1 MSNAQNILHEIGNF
15 LDKSMLK
22 KSKITKEELINF
34 IEKKW
39 QEADSEKYN
48 IHQGSIII
56 ARMINEYIWVKDFDN
71 MMRWIAEMDVH
82 SLSRTHPDYI
92 NNYYNG
98 QCCLECGNEGKAL
111 EYFNLCY
118 AENQDYIFTRAPFCY
133 EFFNKHLKN
142 PRELPKEEDSDEEDF
157 DFAFELKHWQTF
169 FNEEDE
175 DFYYNLLDEDSETVE
190 EPTKEQQNGL
200 EYLQQ
205 NQEAILKSILDEL
218 LKQYPE
224 LQKTYDYP
232 EEDKA
237 DFMPDLQDIRGFA
250 GLLSPV
256 NFYVTSVIK
265 DGYPYIGFGF
275 SCSWDGEH
283 ALGVMTHKERVV
295 EIGGAETAFDTW
307 TAEKD
312 LKQ

>member
-142 PRELPKEEDSDEEDF
+142 QRELPKEEDSDEEDF

-205 NQEAILKSILDEL
+205 NQEAILKSILNEL

-250 GLLSPV
+250 DLLSPV